1 MRTWTVDR
9 APRAFSRETLV
20 GVASSD
26 GVKDRFVARRRV
38 VRTENMNA
46 TRVDAGVD
54 AGGASDASSDAVVKR
69 AETPVVRWS
78 QRRHSVRLR
87 FDARALV
94 DVRVRV
100 ERGDREHACST
111 VFVSYEDGARVEG
124 GDGVTTG
131 VEGATEGRAYACAL
145 ELYGSV
151 ANSRRAEIKRS
162 ARSFTV
168 DLPKTSVGPHWPR
181 LLASKEKFRHVVT
194 DFDHWLDEDDELA
207 ADAAFKFDLNS
218 LEKITNYEDKEFYFP
233 DVDDSDDDM
242 PDMTDVYDH

>member
-1 MRTWTVDR
+1 MRGAD
-9 APRAFSRETLV
+9 A
-20 GVASSD
+20 
-26 GVKDRFVARRRV
+26 VARC
-38 VRTENMNA
+38 
-46 TRVDAGVD
+46 
-54 AGGASDASSDAVVKR
+54 

-78 QRRHSVRLR
+78 QRRGSLSLR
-87 FDARALV
+87 FDARAV
-94 DVRVRV
+94 SDVRVDV
-100 ERGDREHACST
+100 EGADREHACST
-111 VFVSYEDGARVEG
+111 VRVSYVDAGAGAVDGEGEADAR
-124 GDGVTTG
+124 
-131 VEGATEGRAYACAL
+131 ATGRAYACAL

-151 ANSRRAEIKRS
+151 ANSRRAEIKRA

-168 DLPKTSVGPHWPR
+168 VFPKTSVGPYWPR